1 MGSIKQYSNVYCS
14 VGSFPGHGLEGFP
27 LLRFQ
32 SPQPFALDR
41 KMPDTI
47 CLAHVHEWQNHHILP
62 EQQREI
68 VGILALGRGE
78 TRRKRRKREENVK
91 KSAPCSGCTAP
102 QIPAAKFII
111 FDTQFLGFDTQFL
124 IFDTQF
130 LVCDTQFLDFIT
142 TLHILVPSPQPV
154 LVSFGSVCSTIN
166 TSDV

>member
-1 MGSIKQYSNVYCS
+1 ME
-14 VGSFPGHGLEGFP
+14 L
-27 LLRFQ
+27 
-32 SPQPFALDR
+32 
-41 KMPDTI
+41 
-47 CLAHVHEWQNHHILP
+47 HEWDHWSEKGASPH
-62 EQQREI
+62 
-68 VGILALGRGE
+68 
-78 TRRKRRKREENVK
+78 
-91 KSAPCSGCTAP
+91 SS
-102 QIPAAKFII
+102 F